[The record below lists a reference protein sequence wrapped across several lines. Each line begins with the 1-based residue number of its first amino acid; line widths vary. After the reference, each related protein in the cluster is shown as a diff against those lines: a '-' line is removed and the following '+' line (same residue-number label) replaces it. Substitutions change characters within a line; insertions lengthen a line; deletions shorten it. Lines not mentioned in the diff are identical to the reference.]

1 MFSLVRFQWRR
12 FALYL
17 RESEPMNAPQSP
29 TYLMVFP
36 VRRRNHWGRGR
47 FCLIFLARI
56 RLVRKDF
63 CEGYTNDYKP
73 SYRAKCA
80 SYHYQIVD
88 TDNLWDENERA
99 VIQGVIS
106 SNPSLCTDF
115 PIHPFSLSFESQ
127 QTLSSRRL
135 HENTLHWQT
144 PFNFVGK
151 LEIGLIWLLGILW
164 GFVENSTYSPKHAS
178 YHSTSFRSR
187 WAL

>member
-17 RESEPMNAPQSP
+17 RWSKSMNLFQSP

-63 CEGYTNDYKP
+63 CEGYTNDYK
-73 SYRAKCA
+73 SLFLNECA

-88 TDNLWDENERA
+88 TDNLWDENER
-99 VIQGVIS
+99 VVTQGFSSIDPFFYTAIS
-106 SNPSLCTDF
+106 
-115 PIHPFSLSFESQ
+115 IYPFSLSFESQ
-127 QTLSSRRL
+127 QTLASRKC
-135 HENTLHWQT
+135 HEPSLQRHTL
-144 PFNFVGK
+144 FNVVGK
-151 LEIGLIWLLGILW
+151 LEIDLIWSSGSLW
-164 GFVENSTYSPKHAS
+164 DSVESSNYQDEQSA
-178 YHSTSFRSR
+178 YHSTTLHS
-187 WAL
+187 WWTL